1 MVKRAVFCLLCSL
14 LLANGPASAGLF
26 ADDDARKQNQQ
37 LEVRIIKLEKLE
49 QRLADAEEQNKS
61 AVRSLL
67 DLQMQ
72 LEVQATELRKQRGQN
87 EELVHS
93 LQDAEKRQK
102 DFYIDLDAR
111 LRQLESGDAN
121 ASRRNLTN
129 PVVGSKDVSA
139 NPVGENR
146 SFEVAY
152 GFYKAENYQNAAI
165 AFRDFLRQFP
175 QSVHEA
181 NVYYWM
187 GNSYFLS
194 RDYANSLD
202 SYQNLLAKYQD
213 HPRAPEA
220 MLNMAECQLE
230 LKSKTAAKATLKQLI
245 SQFPGSDAADQA
257 KKRLATIK

>member
-1 MVKRAVFCLLCSL
+1 MVNS
-14 LLANGPASAGLF
+14 PASAGLF
-26 ADDDARKQNQQ
+26 TDDDARNQIQQ
-37 LEVRIIKLEKLE
+37 LEARIIKLE
-49 QRLADAEEQNKS
+49 QRLADSEEQNKS
-61 AVRSLL
+61 LVHSLL

-87 EELVHS
+87 EELNHS

-111 LRQLESGDAN
+111 LRQFEAGSVSAIPG
-121 ASRRNLTN
+121 SQTN
-129 PVVGSKDVSA
+129 PVDGSKDVSA

-146 SFEVAY
+146 AFETAY
-152 GFYKAENYQNAAI
+152 GFYKAENYQNAAA

-187 GNSYFLS
+187 GNAYFLS
-194 RDYANSLD
+194 KDYANSLD
-202 SYQNLLAKYQD
+202 GYQSLLSKYPD

-230 LKSKTAAKATLKQLI
+230 LKNKTAAKKTLKQLT
-245 SQFPGSDAADQA
+245 SQFPGSDAADNA

>member
-1 MVKRAVFCLLCSL
+1 VNKAVSGLLFGL
-14 LLANGPASAGLF
+14 LLVNGPASAGLF
-26 ADDDARKQNQQ
+26 ADDDARKQNLQ
-37 LEVRIIKLEKLE
+37 LEARIVKVEKLEK
-49 QRLADAEEQNKS
+49 RLADAEEQNKT
-61 AVRSLL
+61 AVRSML

-72 LEVQATELRKQRGQN
+72 LEAQATELRKQRGQN

-102 DFYIDLDAR
+102 DFYIDLDSR
-111 LRQLESGDAN
+111 LRQLEKSGAI
-121 ASRRNLTN
+121 ASNKNPAN
-129 PVVGSKDVSA
+129 PVDGSKDISA

-146 SFEVAY
+146 AFEVAY

-165 AFRDFLRQFP
+165 AFRDFLQQFP

-187 GNSYFLS
+187 GNAYFLS
-194 RDYANSLD
+194 RDYANSLEG
-202 SYQNLLAKYQD
+202 YQNLLAKYQD

-220 MLNMAECQLE
+220 MLNMAECQFE
-230 LKSKTAAKATLKQLI
+230 LKNKPAAKATLKQLI
-245 SQFPGSDAADQA
+245 SQFPGSDAADKA